1 MGLEFFME
9 IQGIY
14 FRHTHSET
22 KRKYPRKQISYSGA
36 DPGSSVFLILG
47 VTGTFG
53 TKKENKT
60 SNGEKRGGG
69 WWWDD
74 CGPPAGKV
82 PCMSCVLTF
91 EAV

>member
-1 MGLEFFME
+1 ME

-69 WWWDD
+69 GWWWDD

>member
-1 MGLEFFME
+1 ME

-47 VTGTFG
+47 ITGTFG

-60 SNGEKRGGG
+60 SNEEKGGG
-69 WWWDD
+69 
-74 CGPPAGKV
+74 GEGAGGGMTAAPPLVKLW
-82 PCMSCVLTF
+82 LT
-91 EAV
+91 A

>member
-1 MGLEFFME
+1 ME

-47 VTGTFG
+47 ITGTFG

-60 SNGEKRGGG
+60 SNGEKGAGEGAGGG
-69 WWWDD
+69 MTAA
-74 CGPPAGKV
+74 PPLVKLW
-82 PCMSCVLTF
+82 LT
-91 EAV
+91 A